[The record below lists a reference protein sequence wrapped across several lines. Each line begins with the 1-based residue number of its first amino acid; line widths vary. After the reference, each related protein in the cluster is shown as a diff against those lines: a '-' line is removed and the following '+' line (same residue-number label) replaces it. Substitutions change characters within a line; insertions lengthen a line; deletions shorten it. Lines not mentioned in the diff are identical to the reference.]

1 MSLFSRF
8 SVMARVLGMVSLQSM
23 RAAEA
28 GVALRAPDLPRVSA
42 GSSEQVGY
50 LGSWHLHPGTQGRP
64 GLIDVNLKDKEGQT
78 GKFRLGSPERS
89 SVVQDGG
96 LLHEVLG
103 PSKWRELPE
112 SLPSYEGGDHSQIK
126 GSFCSGR
133 VASVE
138 NGESLPQARGLMSGR
153 RGWGRPFSPEDRFPD
168 L

>member
-1 MSLFSRF
+1 MSRL
-8 SVMARVLGMVSLQSM
+8 
-23 RAAEA
+23 
-28 GVALRAPDLPRVSA
+28 
-42 GSSEQVGY
+42 GY

-89 SVVQDGG
+89 AVVQDGG

-112 SLPSYEGGDHSQIK
+112 SLPSYEGGDHSTSK
-126 GSFCSGR
+126 GVFAPAEQPVLRMEKAFPRPAGSCLDG
-133 VASVE
+133 A
-138 NGESLPQARGLMSGR
+138 GGGGLSLLRTDS
-153 RGWGRPFSPEDRFPD
+153 STSD

>member
-1 MSLFSRF
+1 MSRL
-8 SVMARVLGMVSLQSM
+8 
-23 RAAEA
+23 
-28 GVALRAPDLPRVSA
+28 
-42 GSSEQVGY
+42 GY

-89 SVVQDGG
+89 AVVQDGG

-112 SLPSYEGGDHSQIK
+112 SLPSYEGGDHSQIE

-133 VASVE
+133 AASVE

-153 RGWGRPFSPEDRFPD
+153 RGWGQPFSPEDRFPD